1 MITEYTSATV
11 LPPDCNVEVDRFGNL
26 VVTFIEE
33 SK

>member
-11 LPPDCNVEVDRFGNL
+11 LPPECRAEVDRFGNL
-26 VVTFIEE
+26 VVTFSEE